1 LVVVDV
7 SDPKNVKALTAFSE
21 VSDAQRVVA
30 AGPRVYLLEPGL
42 TILDVADP
50 AQPKK
55 LDELGAQRQTYDLGL
70 WKDYVVTLT
79 SLGLQVL
86 DLRDLEKVR
95 RVAQYETGTPSP
107 PPTGSASEAVE
118 ASATTPAAETLVS
131 QTAGRSAEAAKKAAA
146 ASGKASTSPA
156 RSGESAAPPTA
167 PKPPAQNRRVAL
179 YGHYAYIARAG
190 EGLWIVDVEGQ
201 EDLKRVGAVT
211 DLGTV
216 ECCAISG
223 QSALVGNQEG
233 GITIL
238 DLKDPQEPKVL
249 GRFEVQ
255 GK

>member
-1 LVVVDV
+1 
-7 SDPKNVKALTAFSE
+7 
-21 VSDAQRVVA
+21 
-30 AGPRVYLLEPGL
+30 
-42 TILDVADP
+42 
-50 AQPKK
+50 
-55 LDELGAQRQTYDLGL
+55 
-70 WKDYVVTLT
+70 
-79 SLGLQVL
+79 
-86 DLRDLEKVR
+86 
-95 RVAQYETGTPSP
+95 
-107 PPTGSASEAVE
+107 
-118 ASATTPAAETLVS
+118 
-131 QTAGRSAEAAKKAAA
+131 
-146 ASGKASTSPA
+146 
-156 RSGESAAPPTA
+156 
-167 PKPPAQNRRVAL
+167 VAL